1 MYILRGKMLY
11 YFVLFF
17 DSVFD
22 IYYKL
27 LELNFYDLI
36 FIKCI
41 MKLVRLI
48 EEDYDVILVFSFISY
63 VEKIKFIEY
72 RYDYFFYK

>member
-1 MYILRGKMLY
+1 MLY

-48 EEDYDVILVFSFISY
+48 EEDYNVILVFSFISY